1 MTTSRYIRSP
11 RLDLGAQFGTSQ
23 VIPLVRAAIKNG
35 NIPVKTITLR
45 GSERLDTLAGVLYG
59 DSRYWWVLAIASN
72 IGWGLQVP
80 TDTVINVPDLA
91 TIINFVS
98 SVS

>member
-35 NIPVKTITLR
+35 SIPVKTITVR
-45 GSERLDTLAGVLYG
+45 GAERLDTLAGVLYG

-80 TDTVINVPDLA
+80 TDTIINVPDLA

-98 SVS
+98 SVG

>member
-1 MTTSRYIRSP
+1 MATSRYARTP
-11 RLDLGAQFGTSQ
+11 KLDLGTQFGTSQ

-35 NIPVKTITLR
+35 SIPTRTIVLR
-45 GSERLDTLAGVLYG
+45 GAERLDTLAGVLYG

-80 TDTVINVPDLA
+80 TNTIINVPDLA
-91 TIINFVS
+91 TVVKFAA
-98 SVS
+98 SVG

>member
-35 NIPVKTITLR
+35 SIPVQTITVR
-45 GSERLDTLAGVLYG
+45 GAERLDTLAGVLYG

-80 TDTVINVPDLA
+80 TDTIINVPDLA

-98 SVS
+98 SVG